1 MSIFKRVLIACIF
14 PIIIMLAA
22 IAISINNITYNRM
35 AGFADE
41 KIKILAIE
49 TARQINGEFK
59 NMLSLIEVLGTYM
72 IEVNNAAPDA
82 EEVTIEW
89 ITSILKAAPYVHC
102 IWVTFEPDEFKKGER
117 FSVDLVKSGDT
128 IAAVYNLDD
137 DVLDDPR
144 EAPWYYYPFTTGQ
157 MWFESAD
164 YYNYGL
170 GDGSQYTGTIS
181 MPLIRN
187 GKAVGV
193 VGIDLL
199 YEDTFR
205 FINERQ
211 IENEQLILVI
221 TQDGE
226 IIYAL
231 DDALLT
237 KSIFDM
243 AFAKNEYIRERLTM
257 NRFFTVSDISP
268 FLGVESNIYFHP
280 ISDIGIDSKSKQL
293 YLYVD
298 LPHKVLFKDAKVVTQ
313 TIIITSIIG
322 FILFTIILFF
332 SISRILRPIK
342 TLTESANI
350 IASGKLDYD
359 LDPVLG
365 VAGDKKKAQTKNE
378 IRILFTALRK
388 MLDRI
393 NNMDAASKAKSN
405 FLAKMSHE
413 IRTPMNAIIGMS
425 ELALRK
431 DMPPAVREHIFTIK
445 QASSNLLSI
454 INDILDFSK
463 IESGKLEIVPVDY
476 RLSSLVNDVVN
487 IARVKILESNV
498 QLSVNIDSD
507 IPNALFGDETRI
519 RQIILNVL
527 GNAIKFTKEGSV
539 SFAIKGKM
547 EGEDTVFLIITI
559 TDTGKGIKEED
570 IVKLFGDFVQV
581 DEAANKGIQG
591 TGLGLAI
598 TKNLVHA
605 MGGDIN
611 VASEYGKG
619 SVFTVTLPQK
629 INFFEPVSE
638 LDLNKNSGVSSDD
651 AVKFNAPG
659 ARILIVD
666 DIHTNLKVAEGLIQ
680 PYGMLIDLCLSGAE
694 AIKAVKAKNYDL
706 VFMDHMMPE
715 MDGVE
720 ATKLI
725 REFSDIPIIA
735 LTANA
740 VSGTKEMF
748 LSNGFN
754 DFLSKPIN
762 MVKLNAILEKWVP
775 KEKQE
780 EPKEKIESDFSQKN
794 TQILSVFHKD
804 GTQMI
809 EEIKKCLETENYSLY
824 AIHVHGLKSAAA
836 NIGADKLSEQA
847 KELEMAC
854 KRGDIAFIKA
864 HNNVFLAALQTHLNS
879 IGETLQANKKSSVD
893 FEALKN
899 NLYKLKTA
907 LSAFDLA
914 TVDEAANALH
924 EFEHA
929 ENILQYTLIGEHD
942 KAILAIDSLLKEI
955 P

>member
-1 MSIFKRVLIACIF
+1 
-14 PIIIMLAA
+14 MLAA
-22 IAISINNITYNRM
+22 IAVSINNITYDRM
-35 AGFADE
+35 VKFADE
-41 KIKILAIE
+41 KIKILAVE
-49 TARQINGEFK
+49 TTRQINSEFK
-59 NMLSLIEVLGTYM
+59 NMLGLIEVLGNYM
-72 IEVNNAAPDA
+72 VEVDRFAPNA
-82 EEVTIEW
+82 EEKMAEW
-89 ITSILKAAPYVHC
+89 MTSILRASPYVHSL
-102 IWVTFEPDEFKKGER
+102 WVSFEPNTFKRGER
-117 FSVDLVKSGDT
+117 HTIYLVKSGDS
-128 IAAVYNLDD
+128 IVPVYNFDSD
-137 DVLDDPR
+137 ILDDPH

-157 MWFESAD
+157 TWYESAD
-164 YYNYGL
+164 YYDYGL

-181 MPLIRN
+181 KPVIRR
-187 GKAVGV
+187 GKTVGV
-193 VGIDLL
+193 VGVDLL
-199 YEDTFR
+199 YEDTFK

-221 TQDGE
+221 TQEGE
-226 IIYAL
+226 IVYAL
-231 DDALLT
+231 DSALLT
-237 KSIFDM
+237 KSLFGM
-243 AFAKNEYIRERLTM
+243 AFAKNDYIRERLAT
-257 NRFFTVSDISP
+257 NRSFTVSDVSP
-268 FLGVESNIYFHP
+268 FFGVQSNIYFHP
-280 ISDIGIDSKSKQL
+280 ISDIGIDFRSKQL

-298 LPHKVLFKDAKVVTQ
+298 LPVKVLFKDAELITN
-313 TIIITSIIG
+313 TIIGTSIAG
-322 FILFTIILFF
+322 FILFTIILFL

-342 TLTESANI
+342 TLTESANA
-350 IASGKLDYD
+350 IASGKLDFN

-365 VAGDKKKAQTKNE
+365 VAGDKKRMRTKNE
-378 IRILFTALRK
+378 IRILFTALK
-388 MLDRI
+388 NMLDRM
-393 NNMDAASKAKSN
+393 NSMDAASKAKSS

-487 IARVKILESNV
+487 IARVKILESKV
-498 QLSVNIDSD
+498 QLSVNIESD
-507 IPNALFGDETRI
+507 MPNALFGDETRL
-519 RQIILNVL
+519 RQILLNVL
-527 GNAIKFTKEGSV
+527 GNAVKFTEEGSV
-539 SFAIKGKM
+539 SFAISGKM
-547 EGEDTVFLIITI
+547 EGEDIILLIITI

-570 IVKLFGDFVQV
+570 IARLFGDFVQV
-581 DEAANKGIQG
+581 DEVANKGIQG

-598 TKNLVHA
+598 TKNLVQA
-605 MGGDIN
+605 MGGDID
-611 VASEYGKG
+611 VVSEYGKG
-619 SVFTVTLPQK
+619 STFIIKIPQK

-638 LDLNKNSGVSSDD
+638 LDLNRDSGGDVI
-651 AVKFNAPG
+651 KFNAPG

-666 DIHTNLKVAEGLIQ
+666 DIHTNLKVAEGLVL
-680 PYGMLIDLCLSGAE
+680 PYKMRVDLCLSGAE
-694 AIKAVKAKNYDL
+694 AIKAVKANSYDL

-720 ATKLI
+720 ATKCI
-725 REFSDIPIIA
+725 REFSDVPIIA

-762 MVKLNAILEKWVP
+762 TVKLNAILEKWVP

-780 EPKEKIESDFSQKN
+780 EPEEPEEKNESDFSQRN
-794 TQILSVFHKD
+794 IQILSVFHKD